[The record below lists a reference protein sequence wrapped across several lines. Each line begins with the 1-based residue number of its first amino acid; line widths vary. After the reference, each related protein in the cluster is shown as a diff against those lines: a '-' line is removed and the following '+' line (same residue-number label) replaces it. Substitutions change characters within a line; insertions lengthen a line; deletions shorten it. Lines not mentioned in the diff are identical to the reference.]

1 MFWLNR
7 TKRACLLVVITSLT
21 LVLGCMSASA
31 QAGTVRLTEYS
42 AKFLCGT
49 ESSSNPFGLGAAVR
63 PATYATTINIHN
75 PGVIFNGATDP
86 PVVFLKKAVLSSQ
99 EGKPLNQPSGFQ
111 KDILEAD
118 FAEEVDCQVIY
129 SLLHIAP
136 GPFIEGYVV
145 LYALPF
151 ANGIPSELD
160 VTDVITA
167 TPVTGFGITTEI
179 QTISPRFRQ

>member
-7 TKRACLLVVITSLT
+7 TKRACLLLVITSLI
-21 LVLGCMSASA
+21 LVLGCVSASA
-31 QAGTVRLTEYS
+31 QAGTVHLTEYS

-75 PGVIFNGATDP
+75 PGVIFGGVTDP
-86 PVVFLKKAVLSSQ
+86 PVVFVKKAVLSSQ

-111 KDILEAD
+111 KDILQPD
-118 FAEEVDCQVIY
+118 FAEEVDCPVIY
-129 SLLHIAP
+129 SLLNITP

-145 LYALPF
+145 LYALPS
-151 ANGIPSELD
+151 ANGTPSELD
-160 VTDVITA
+160 VTDLITA
-167 TPVTGFGITTEI
+167 TPATGFGITLEM
-179 QTISPRFRQ
+179 QTISPRFR